1 MQASALPESLKRFTS
16 GAEREW
22 LSEFLVNLKRQLN
35 KEHLTSI
42 LVRSQVH
49 STIKSFSPFAF
60 PQQQQEEE
68 TTVLAPLQ
76 EQVVVVTQQQQQQQK
91 MLVQPHEMVTAT
103 EKQPQPNQ
111 WNVGQRGSS
120 GRRPQDR
127 RLLLRGH
134 TGDSAHS

>member
-1 MQASALPESLKRFTS
+1 MQASALPESLKQFAS

-22 LSEFLVNLKRQLN
+22 LGEFLVNLERQLN
-35 KEHLTSI
+35 KEQLTSI

-49 STIKSFSPFAF
+49 STIKHFSPFTF
-60 PQQQQEEE
+60 PQQQEEE

-76 EQVVVVTQQQQQQQK
+76 EQVVVVTQQQQQQK
-91 MLVQPHEMVTAT
+91 ILVQPHETVTAT

-111 WNVGQRGSS
+111 WNVGQRG
-120 GRRPQDR
+120 GNQRHPQDR

-134 TGDSAHS
+134 TGDSARS